1 MKKQRIK
8 VVEPPYPDS
17 IQKDFDILMPAGM
30 PPLNIFRTI
39 ANNPRVLHRFM
50 IGGLLDKGSI
60 SIQDREIVI
69 LRTCGI
75 CKAEYEWGVHV
86 AGFAAK
92 AEINQNQIDNTY
104 EKTINESLW
113 NEKQLCVLALVD
125 QLHKTQTCDDELWE
139 KLQTHFQDD
148 QLIELVMLTGLY
160 HAVSFMVNSIRIEK
174 ESFAPEFKTP

>member
-1 MKKQRIK
+1 
-8 VVEPPYPDS
+8 
-17 IQKDFDILMPAGM
+17 M
-30 PPLNIFRTI
+30 PPLNLFRTV

-75 CKAEYEWGVHV
+75 CGAEYEWGVHV

-92 AEINQNQIDNTY
+92 ADINQKQIDNTH
-104 EKTINESLW
+104 EKTIDKSLW
-113 NEKQLCVLALVD
+113 SDNQLCILTLVD
-125 QLHKTQTCDDELWE
+125 QLHETQACDDELWVQL
-139 KLQTHFQDD
+139 KKHYQDD

-160 HAVSFMVNSIRIEK
+160 HMVSFTVNCFRVEK
-174 ESFAPEFKTP
+174 ESFAPGFKNLDP